1 MRILHVGKYYPPER
15 GGIEQ
20 YTAALAR
27 FGAAGGDDV
36 AVLAHQRPG
45 NRRTTTEAIDGVAVT
60 RAGCLGALAYAP
72 LAPAFPLVARRV
84 IATFRPDLIHIHVP
98 NPSAFALL
106 VLLGARRVPWIV
118 QWQADIDADAVGAGM
133 RALYRVYRPFETVLL
148 RRSRAIIASSGAY
161 ANASRTLARWREKV
175 AIVPLGIGPAT
186 APVPGASAN
195 WPRRPGLKL
204 LAVGRLAH
212 YKGFEVLLDA
222 LTQYADANLLLVGT
236 GERETALRAQI
247 HTLGLG
253 GRVVMAGDLSDASL
267 AAAYA
272 SADAFV
278 LPSLNRSESF
288 GLVLL
293 EAMRAGRPVIAS
305 DIPGSGVGS
314 IVVDGVTGM
323 LVPPGDAP
331 ALAGAMAALADPA
344 LRTALG
350 HAGHARWL
358 ERFTLERSAQEVRE
372 IQERVAMS
380 GARQEPGLRDV

>member
-1 MRILHVGKYYPPER
+1 MRILHVGKFYPPER

-27 FGAAGGDDV
+27 FAASAGDAV

-45 NRRTTTEAIDGVAVT
+45 VRRTTVETIDGVAVT
-60 RAGCLGALAYAP
+60 RVGCLGAFAYAP
-72 LAPAFPLVARRV
+72 LAPAFPVVARRV
-84 IATFRPDLIHIHVP
+84 VASFRPDLIHIHVP

-106 VLLGARRVPWIV
+106 ALPGARRVPWIV

-133 RALYRVYRPFETVLL
+133 RALYCVYRPFETALL
-148 RRSRAIIASSGAY
+148 RRSRAIIASSTAY
-161 ANASRTLARWREKV
+161 ADASRPLARWRDKV
-175 AIVPLGIGPAT
+175 HVVPLGIGPSA
-186 APVPGASAN
+186 APRAGGSAC
-195 WPRRPGLKL
+195 WPQRPGMKL
-204 LAVGRLAH
+204 LAVGRLSH
-212 YKGFEVLLDA
+212 YKGFDVLFDA
-222 LTQYADANLLLVGT
+222 LTHCADANLLLVGT
-236 GERETALRAQI
+236 GECEAALRAQVD
-247 HTLGLG
+247 TLGLG

-293 EAMRAGRPVIAS
+293 EAMRAGLPVIAS

-314 IVVDGVTGM
+314 IVVEGVTGR
-323 LVPPGDAP
+323 LVPPGDAR
-331 ALAGAMAALADPA
+331 ALAGAIAALADPD

-350 HAGHARWL
+350 HAGYARWL
-358 ERFTLERSAQEVRE
+358 ERFTLERSAREVRE